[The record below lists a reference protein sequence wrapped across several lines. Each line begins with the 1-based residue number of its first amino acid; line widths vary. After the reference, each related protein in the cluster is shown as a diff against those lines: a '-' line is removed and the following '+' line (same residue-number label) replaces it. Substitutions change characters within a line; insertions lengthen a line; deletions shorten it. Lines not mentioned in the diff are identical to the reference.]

1 VADLNTPKHRML
13 VARLNLQ
20 IHEQELVIEAKEL
33 RLLELAEEI
42 ENVKGDIK
50 ASQAHIVKLKA
61 EASQQSA
68 LMKEQEAANG

>member
-1 VADLNTPKHRML
+1 MGDLNTPKHRML
-13 VARLNLQ
+13 LARFNLQ

-42 ENVKGDIK
+42 ENVKTDIT
-50 ASQAHIVKLKA
+50 ASKAHIVKLKA
-61 EASQQSA
+61 EASQQDA